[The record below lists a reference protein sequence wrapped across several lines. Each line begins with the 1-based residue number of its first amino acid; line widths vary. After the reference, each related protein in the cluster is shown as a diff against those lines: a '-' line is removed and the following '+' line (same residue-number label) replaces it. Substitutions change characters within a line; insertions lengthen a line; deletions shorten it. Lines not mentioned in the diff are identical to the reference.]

1 MAIAVAS
8 EFQGPDLE
16 QDEYYDAR
24 IKSAED
30 VEDKYNT
37 GPRVLVVWAILDE
50 RGKPAFD
57 PKTNE
62 PLEVLDGVTVK
73 AKSGSRSK
81 FYQIWNACFFEG
93 KGVPDD
99 EEMDSTQLPG
109 QKCRLLWGM
118 VMNPSTKQERPGI
131 FKYAPIR
138 KAGGASKRAA
148 MEDKLADAENEDE

>member
-1 MAIAVAS
+1 MAIATAS
-8 EFQGPDLE
+8 ELTGPDLE

-30 VEDKYNT
+30 VENKYGT
-37 GPRVLVVWAILDE
+37 DPRVLVVWQILDE

-57 PKTNE
+57 EKNGE
-62 PLEVLDGVTVK
+62 PIEVLDGVTVK

-81 FYQIWNACFFEG
+81 LYQIWNACFYEG

-99 EEMDSTQLPG
+99 EEMDTDQLPG

-118 VMNPSTKQERPGI
+118 VHNPTANTDRPGI

-138 KAGGASKRAA
+138 KAGSKRPDL
-148 MEDKLADAENEDE
+148 ESRVEEAEKD